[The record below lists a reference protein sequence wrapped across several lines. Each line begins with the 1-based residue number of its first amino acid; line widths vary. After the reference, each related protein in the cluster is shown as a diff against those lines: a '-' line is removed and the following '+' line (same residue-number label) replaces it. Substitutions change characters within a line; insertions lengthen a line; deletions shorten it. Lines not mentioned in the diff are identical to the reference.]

1 MSWLNALRRSRAG
14 EGDELFASLDD
25 GAFVDLAY
33 RMILGRKADEH
44 GRRHFLTRLQRRA
57 ISRELLVD
65 TLISSQEF
73 ERSRLHATLGPSIHA
88 SRTRFVRSLPPAQQ
102 IVDIG
107 GSCQDSVRGA
117 LVEVGYPYRFESLT
131 IVDLPDA
138 ERHALYRAE
147 GGAAP
152 ERIETELGPVHYLY
166 QSMTSLQPIPDAS
179 VDLVYSGQSIEH
191 VSREAARQVLAEA
204 RRVLRPGGHLALD
217 TPNARV
223 TRLQQDDFID
233 PDHEH
238 EYRDAELRAALVEAG
253 FEILGAWGL
262 NYAGPITTRGE
273 WNPQLVARNCGLFA
287 AIEDCY
293 ILAYLCRKPAA

>member
-1 MSWLNALRRSRAG
+1 VSWRRALRRLRRAG
-14 EGDELFASLDD
+14 PSEAFTSLDD

-33 RMILGRKADEH
+33 RLILGRKSDEH
-44 GRRHFLTRLQRRA
+44 GRRHFLTRLQRRV

-65 TLISSQEF
+65 TLVSSQEF

-88 SRTRFVRSLPPAQQ
+88 SRTRFVRALPPARQ

-117 LVEVGYPYRFESLT
+117 MVEMGYPYRFERLT

-152 ERIETELGPVHYLY
+152 ERIETDLGPVHYLY
-166 QSMTSLQPIPDAS
+166 QSMTNLQPIPDAS

-191 VSREAARQVLAEA
+191 VSLADGRKVLAEA

-217 TPNARV
+217 TPNARI
-223 TRLQQDDFID
+223 TRLQQDEFID

-238 EYRDAELRAALVEAG
+238 EYLHGELQAALREAG
-253 FEILGAWGL
+253 FEVLGAWGL
-262 NYAGPITTRGE
+262 NYAGPITTRAE
-273 WNPQLVARNCGLFA
+273 WNEQIVARNCGLFA

-293 ILAYLCRKPAA
+293 ILAYLCRKPRA